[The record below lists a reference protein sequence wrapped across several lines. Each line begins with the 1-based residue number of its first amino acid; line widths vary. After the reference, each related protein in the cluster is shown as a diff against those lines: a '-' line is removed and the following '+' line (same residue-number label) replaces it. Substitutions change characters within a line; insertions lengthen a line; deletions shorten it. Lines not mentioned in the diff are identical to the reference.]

1 MANTEDYLDSLLN
14 SINNTNMSGKKSKSY
29 SGSDPYDNASE
40 AFRKFEREQEYK
52 REQRKKREEEQRF
65 LQEFE
70 GELEQEDVDDFLRQF
85 ELELAEEE
93 ENEANESVNTQ
104 SSVDENAGNIAD
116 MVSNAVENS
125 TAGSSA
131 TSEQT
136 VSGDTQA
143 AAQVDNAEF
152 FENLEEIV
160 SDASANDTDQ
170 GVSRYDFIVLDGT
183 TIKENQIIY

>member
-1 MANTEDYLDSLLN
+1 MIMPVKHSGNLSVN
-14 SINNTNMSGKKSKSY
+14 RNTNGNSAKKE
-29 SGSDPYDNASE
+29 GRGT
-40 AFRKFEREQEYK
+40 AF
-52 REQRKKREEEQRF
+52 F

-143 AAQVDNAEF
+143 AASADNAEF
-152 FENLEEIV
+152 FEK
-160 SDASANDTDQ
+160 T
-170 GVSRYDFIVLDGT
+170 
-183 TIKENQIIY
+183 